1 MKKSS
6 RSGCVTIAL
15 FLTSA
20 CAPSISANRSSEP
33 GPHWLLL
40 RNEIMR
46 GSYGSALEAIRSLRS
61 EEVATSR
68 GDRSDAAVYLDGSLF
83 DVGLSALANVPVD
96 VVCEVRFL
104 RGPEAEL
111 RFARQRVIVVST
123 SANGICR

>member
-6 RSGCVTIAL
+6 RSAGVTVAL
-15 FLTSA
+15 FLASA
-20 CAPSISANRSSEP
+20 CGPSISANRSSEQ
-33 GPHWLLL
+33 GPRWLL
-40 RNEIMR
+40 RRDEIMR
-46 GSYGSALEAIRSLRS
+46 GRYGSALEAIRSLRS
-61 EEVATSR
+61 EEVARGR
-68 GDRSDAAVYLDGSLF
+68 GDRADAAVDLDGSLV

-111 RFARQRVIVVST
+111 RFGRQRVIVVTT